1 MHISGVL
8 FNNIETEGHPHAE
21 HLPIKPVRC
30 YTNEDTMKYEKNREA
45 NALAEISRA
54 IAKQQLT
61 RDTSA
66 IAAAESEDRSD
77 LDRKDSSSNPE
88 STDVSKSAS
97 ISSITKNDDSMQEL
111 EEQEPEQKNG
121 HAPSPVQMKSEE
133 EKDEKS
139 RADDISESTKEF
151 INHFEKD
158 IERIFQNAAD
168 SRVSEKAVLYG
179 IDAMMWT
186 LEAGDKDG

>member
-1 MHISGVL
+1 
-8 FNNIETEGHPHAE
+8 
-21 HLPIKPVRC
+21 
-30 YTNEDTMKYEKNREA
+30 MKYEKNREA

-121 HAPSPVQMKSEE
+121 HAPSPVQMKSEQ
-133 EKDEKS
+133 EKDENS
-139 RADDISESTKEF
+139 RAEDISESTKEF

-158 IERIFQNAAD
+158 IERILQNAAD

-186 LEAGDKDG
+186 LEAGNKDG